1 MLDAKTRLLTPALAV
16 IAAVALS
23 GCEATKDGDPF
34 PAPLPDTFE
43 ANFSLPTAS
52 SPLPVWPFPVDYWF
66 SGTTDLTLNIPT
78 AVAAGGV
85 ILNPVA
91 LNTLDGFSTSAPI
104 TTGFNQPIRAESI
117 SGSSVRMIEMYLSNT
132 TKGPAQGAELPPGV
146 ASPVRRVLSFGTDYT
161 AEVSGDVDSGGRF
174 LKITPLKPLTSSSG
188 AVNIGYLVVLTN
200 GLTDPLLRAAQPSA
214 TYAAFKAAPADCSSI
229 TDPTGNGICRL
240 TKGQLAIA
248 GAVGIDPASV
258 VLSWSFST
266 QSINDTFVALDQ
278 LVPAQ
283 PISVVPTGLTTQ
295 QVNPAAP
302 GKANVYVG
310 TTVVPYYSKTP
321 ASANDA
327 SILGSSWVAAGPSPV
342 PGIDPTSRFV
352 TRFNPVPAKQGGD
365 VTIPLLVTV
374 PNATANGG
382 AGCPKPA
389 AGWPVAIVQH
399 GLQGNRTQ
407 ALAMADSFA
416 EACFIVASIDQP
428 MHGITDTTSLL
439 YDAAHERT
447 FNIDLINNTTNAA
460 GPDGKIDPSGVHF
473 IPTSLQNTLAWRDIF
488 LRQGEVDIGVLAK
501 SLSRLDVTGDAQPDI
516 DPARVHYVG
525 LSLGGIV
532 GVAQAKYASAIRTA
546 TVAAPGG
553 VLSRI
558 ANDSATFGPIY
569 RGALAGRLINNS
581 FTWNKFWAEL
591 QTIGDSGD
599 PINHICECA
608 NLKPIHLIKV
618 LGDTVIP
625 NNSTDRLITAGGL
638 KKVSALGPTAV
649 GPGDGAYVAFTQGSH
664 GSLFDPTASL
674 AATTEM
680 QRQSVLFATSAVQPG
695 GPFVVIT
702 DPTVIQP

>member
-1 MLDAKTRLLTPALAV
+1 V
-16 IAAVALS
+16 
-23 GCEATKDGDPF
+23 
-34 PAPLPDTFE
+34 
-43 ANFSLPTAS
+43 S
-52 SPLPVWPFPVDYWF
+52 S
-66 SGTTDLTLNIPT
+66 
-78 AVAAGGV
+78 
-85 ILNPVA
+85 
-91 LNTLDGFSTSAPI
+91 
-104 TTGFNQPIRAESI
+104 
-117 SGSSVRMIEMYLSNT
+117 
-132 TKGPAQGAELPPGV
+132 
-146 ASPVRRVLSFGTDYT
+146 
-161 AEVSGDVDSGGRF
+161 DVDSGGRF
-174 LKITPLKPLTSSSG
+174 LRITPLKPLTASSG

-200 GLTDPLLRAAQPSA
+200 GLTDPLFRPAQPSA
-214 TYAAFKAAPADCSSI
+214 DYASFKDAPANCSSI
-229 TDPTGNGICRL
+229 TDPTGNAVCRL

-248 GAVGIDPASV
+248 QAVGIDPATV

-266 QSINDTFVALDQ
+266 QSVNDTFVALDQ

-283 PISVVPTGLTTQ
+283 PIGVVPTGLTTK
-295 QVNPAAP
+295 QVNAALA
-302 GKANVYVG
+302 GKANLYVG
-310 TTVVPYYSKTP
+310 TTVLPYYTKTP
-321 ASANDA
+321 ANPNDA
-327 SILGSSWVAAGPSPV
+327 SILASYWLAAGPSPV
-342 PGIDPTSRFV
+342 PGIDPASRFV
-352 TRFNPVPAKQGGD
+352 TRFNPVPAKQAD

-374 PNATANGG
+374 PNGTANAG
-382 AGCPKPA
+382 AGCPKPG

-407 ALAMADSFA
+407 ALAMADAFA
-416 EACFIVASIDQP
+416 DACFIVASIDQP
-428 MHGITDTTSLL
+428 MHGIVDTTSPL

-488 LRQGEVDIGVLAK
+488 LRQGEADIGVLAK
-501 SLSRLDVTGDAQPDI
+501 SLSRLDVTGDGQPDI

-558 ANDSATFGPIY
+558 AQDSPTFGPIY
-569 RGALAGRLINNS
+569 RAALGGRLINNS
-581 FTWNKFWAEL
+581 FSWNKYWTEL
-591 QTIGDSGD
+591 QTIGESGD

-618 LGDTVIP
+618 IGDTVIP
-625 NNSTDRLITAGGL
+625 NDSTDRLITAGGL

-649 GPGDGAYVAFTQGSH
+649 GPGDGAYVAFTKGSH

-674 AATTEM
+674 AATVEM
-680 QRQSVLFATSAVQPG
+680 QRQSVLFAVSAVQPG